1 MEIEEEKYGWI
12 YGANGEEL
20 SKFKPGGILQAE
32 YGSSGRVGILP
43 GTLKNSD
50 EEEMNCACGN
60 PGAMMIAGREA
71 FQVLCHNCAV
81 NFGHKH
87 DLHMDLDKPITRAN
101 HGI

>member
-60 PGAMMIAGREA
+60 PGAMMIAGRES
-71 FQVLCHNCAV
+71 FQVLCHNCAT

-87 DLHMDLDKPITRAN
+87 SLNLDIE
-101 HGI
+101 